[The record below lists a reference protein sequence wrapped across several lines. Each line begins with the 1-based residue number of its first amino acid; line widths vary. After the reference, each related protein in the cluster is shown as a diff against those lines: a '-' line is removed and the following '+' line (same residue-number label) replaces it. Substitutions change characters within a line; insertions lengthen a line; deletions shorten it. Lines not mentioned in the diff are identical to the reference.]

1 MSFRELLDHG
11 DPAIAVVGA
20 TDDRTK
26 YGATIY
32 RDLKHKGFRVY
43 PVNPNR
49 ASVDGDQAYASLDS
63 LPVAPDIVNIV
74 VPPDQT
80 YRVLQRSRELG
91 LMRVWVQP
99 GAEDR
104 RVLDYLEEHDF
115 EYLANV
121 CIMVQSRQRILD

>member
-1 MSFRELLDHG
+1 MSFRDLLDHG

-20 TDDRTK
+20 TDDHTK

-32 RDLKHKGFRVY
+32 RDLKRKGFRVF

-49 ASVDGDQAYASLDS
+49 TTVDGDPAYPSLDS
-63 LPVAPDIVNIV
+63 LPVSPDIVNIV

-80 YRVLQRSRELG
+80 YRVLERSRDLG
-91 LMRVWVQP
+91 FMNVWVQP

-104 RVLDYLEEHDF
+104 RVLEYLHEHDF
-115 EYLANV
+115 EYLTNA
-121 CIMVQSRQRILD
+121 CIMVQTRPRALD